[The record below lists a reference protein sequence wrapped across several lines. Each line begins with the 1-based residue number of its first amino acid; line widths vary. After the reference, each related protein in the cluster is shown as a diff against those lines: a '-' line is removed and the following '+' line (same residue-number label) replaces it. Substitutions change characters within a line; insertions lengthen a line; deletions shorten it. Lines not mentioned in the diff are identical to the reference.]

1 MRRLRNTKIL
11 ATLGPTSSTPET
23 IEALHMAGA
32 DVFRLNFSHGSHE
45 DHKERYDQIRQ
56 LEQKQGRP
64 IGILA
69 DMQGP
74 KIRIGTFAESPIFL
88 GNGDPFRLDLDEKP
102 GDSTRTSLPHPAVL
116 SSLDKGSMLLLDDGK
131 LKMQVTKVGKDY
143 VDCIVTVG
151 GKLSDRK
158 GVNIPNA
165 VVKIS
170 ALTDKDRKDLDF
182 ALSIGVDWIALSF
195 VQRPEDIAE
204 VKKLVAGRA
213 SVMAKIEKPAAVDAL
228 EDIIDLADGIMVA
241 RGDLGVELP
250 VQEVPSIQKKIIA
263 SARAAGKPVVV
274 ATQMLESMISSPVP
288 TRAEVTD
295 VANAIYDGA
304 DAVMLSAESAAG
316 DHPIEAVTM
325 MNDIAEVTEQDPAY
339 RKVTD
344 AHHGHLE
351 ATTADAISAAA
362 SQVARTVGASAIVTY
377 TTSGSTA
384 LRAAR
389 ERGLTSVLALTP
401 ALNTA
406 RRLALVWGL
415 HCVHTKDAENFADM
429 VAKACK
435 ISFAE
440 GFARPGDQVVI
451 MAGVPFGTPGST
463 NILRIAWVGEQ

>member
-11 ATLGPTSSTPET
+11 ATLGPSSSTPEM
-23 IEALHMAGA
+23 IAALHMAGA
-32 DVFRLNFSHGSHE
+32 DVFRLNFSHGTHD
-45 DHKERYDQIRQ
+45 DHKARYDQIRE
-56 LEQKQGRP
+56 LEEKQGRP

-74 KIRIGTFAESPIFL
+74 KIRIGTFADGPVDL
-88 GNGDPFRLDLDEKP
+88 KNGDAFRLDLNEKP
-102 GDSTRTSLPHPAVL
+102 GDATRTSLPHPAVL
-116 SSLDKGSMLLLDDGK
+116 NSLEKGSMLLLDDGK
-131 LKMQVTKVGKDY
+131 LKLKVTATGDDF
-143 VDCIVTVG
+143 VDCEVTVG

-165 VVKIS
+165 VIKIS
-170 ALTDKDRKDLDF
+170 ALTDKDRRDLDF
-182 ALSIGVDWIALSF
+182 ALSLGVDWIALSF
-195 VQRPEDIAE
+195 VQRAEDIAE
-204 VKKLVAGRA
+204 VKKIVAGRA
-213 SVMAKIEKPAAVDAL
+213 AVMAKIEKPAAVDAL
-228 EDIIDLADGIMVA
+228 EEIIDLADGIMVA
-241 RGDLGVELP
+241 RGDLGVEMP

-263 SARAAGKPVVV
+263 MAREAGKPVVV
-274 ATQMLESMISSPVP
+274 ATQMLESMITSPVP

-316 DHPIEAVTM
+316 DFPIEAVTM
-325 MNDIAEVTEQDPAY
+325 MNDIAEVTEQDPTY
-339 RKVTD
+339 RKATD
-344 AHHGHLE
+344 AHHGRLE

-362 SQVARTVGASAIVTY
+362 SQVARTIGAAAIVTY

-389 ERGLTSVLALTP
+389 ERGQTSVLALTP
-401 ALNTA
+401 ALRTA

-440 GFARPGDQVVI
+440 GFARPGDQIVI

>member
-1 MRRLRNTKIL
+1 MRRLRNTKII
-11 ATLGPTSSTPET
+11 ATLGPTSSTAET
-23 IEALHMAGA
+23 IEELHLAGA
-32 DVFRLNFSHGSHE
+32 DIFRLNFSHGTHA
-45 DHKERYDQIRQ
+45 DHRATYEHIRA
-56 LEQKQGRP
+56 LEAKQGRP

-74 KIRIGTFAESPIFL
+74 KIRVGTFADGPVYLEKGDAFQLDNDPAP
-88 GNGDPFRLDLDEKP
+88 GNMDRV
-102 GDSTRTSLPHPAVL
+102 SLPHSAVL
-116 SSLDKGSMLLLDDGK
+116 KSLEVGSELLLDDGK
-131 LKMQVTKVGKDY
+131 LKMTVAEASENQVN
-143 VDCIVTVG
+143 CIVSTG

-158 GVNIPNA
+158 GVNIPNV

-170 ALTDKDRKDLDF
+170 ALTEKDRRDLDF
-182 ALSIGVDWIALSF
+182 ALELGVDWVALSF
-195 VQRPEDIAE
+195 VQRAEDIAE
-204 VKKLVAGRA
+204 VKKIIAGRA
-213 SVMAKIEKPAAVDAL
+213 AVMAKIEKPAAVERLA
-228 EDIIDLADGIMVA
+228 DIIELSDAVMVA
-241 RGDLGVELP
+241 RGDLGVEMP

-263 SARAAGKPVVV
+263 CAREAGKPVVV

-295 VANAIYDGA
+295 VANAIYDGT

-325 MNDIAEVTEQDPAY
+325 MNDIAEVTEKDPIY
-339 RKVTD
+339 RNIID
-344 AHHGHLE
+344 ATHGDLE

-362 SQVARTVGASAIVTY
+362 SQVSRTIGASAIVTY

-389 ERGLTSVLALTP
+389 ERGKTSVLALTP
-401 ALNTA
+401 SLKTA
-406 RRLALVWGL
+406 RRLALAWGL